1 MLGSD
6 FYLLCMKNNKVIRL
20 RSRTKCDF
28 KENMAIP
35 SALSARLRE
44 STFCFLS
51 FPSLRSLYVMVAVY
65 SVTSSEGL
73 MSTANLVRK
82 DNVWSW
88 MTPYCVLCDHCST
101 VDYLLSLSIQGEVR
115 SSTHVFSV
123 FAECFGAVIDSRE
136 KRSAVHFTLTVWDHL
151 SKASTNN

>member
-1 MLGSD
+1 
-6 FYLLCMKNNKVIRL
+6 MKNNEVIRL
-20 RSRTKCDF
+20 LSRTKCDF
-28 KENMAIP
+28 KVKVIP
-35 SALSARLRE
+35 SALSASFRE
-44 STFCFLS
+44 STLCFPS

-88 MTPYCVLCDHCST
+88 MTPCCALYDHRT
-101 VDYLLSLSIQGEVR
+101 NVVYLLSLSIQGEER
-115 SSTHVFSV
+115 SSTHAFGV

-136 KRSAVHFTLTVWDHL
+136 KRSAGHIALTVWDHL
-151 SKASTNN
+151 SKASANN